1 MHWQAHIRNIIAG
14 LNVRMVEVVVVRD
27 QELNM
32 KEALR
37 AINMN
42 IRSHDMWNRRLKTAL
57 SKTKVNRLFHLFIDM
72 FI

>member
-1 MHWQAHIRNIIAG
+1 MHWQAHIKNIIAG

-32 KEALR
+32 KEALD

-42 IRSHDMWNRRLKTAL
+42 IQ
-57 SKTKVNRLFHLFIDM
+57 
-72 FI
+72 

>member
-14 LNVRMVEVVVVRD
+14 LNVRMAEVVVVRD

-32 KEALR
+32 KEVLR

-42 IRSHDMWNRRLKTAL
+42 IRSHDM
-57 SKTKVNRLFHLFIDM
+57 IM
-72 FI
+72 